1 MLTDMEMTEAFD
13 AEIRIPAI
21 TSLRSVDIVLTETQ
35 LFPSKEEQRHALSLL
50 EQAGFG
56 GAAKLNVGV
65 KKLLSMIEM
74 ARQDPDPAE
83 KLAGS
88 LIQQSI

>member
-1 MLTDMEMTEAFD
+1 MLNDMEMAEAFD
-13 AEIRIPAI
+13 AEIRVPAI
-21 TSLRSVDIVLTETQ
+21 TNLKSVDFVLKEVQ
-35 LFPSKEEQRHALSLL
+35 LFDSPEEQRHAIELL

-56 GAAKLNVGV
+56 GDTALSVGV

-88 LIQQSI
+88 LIQHSV